1 MRPDRIAVVTGASQG
16 LGLAVV
22 RRLLG
27 EGYSVAFTGRSAE
40 RLAEARQGLPEGDR
54 VLVIQADVAEEP
66 DVLRT
71 FNLVQEA
78 FGTPD
83 LVVNNAGQAWLGEA
97 SSTSLEDW
105 NRCLAVHATGTFL
118 MCREAIRTWT
128 AHSKAGCL
136 INVASVSAR
145 TGAPLAAAYCAAK
158 AAVLGLT
165 RSLAREVA
173 SRGIRVNAVCPGAM
187 DTPMF
192 HEGTLTPLIER
203 FGRDRETML
212 RATLAQIPMRR
223 LLDPGEVA
231 DLVVWLASDS
241 ARGITGQ
248 SFNVDGG
255 LDMR

>member
-1 MRPDRIAVVTGASQG
+1 MKSGRLAVVTGGSQG
-16 LGLAVV
+16 LGLAVA
-22 RRLLG
+22 RALLR
-27 EGYSVAFTGRSAE
+27 EGYRVALTGRRAQALE
-40 RLAEARQGLPEGDR
+40 EARQSLQAEDR
-54 VLVIQADVAEEP
+54 VLTVPADVSEESE
-66 DVLRT
+66 VLRT
-71 FNLVQEA
+71 FEEVQRA
-78 FGTPD
+78 FGVPD
-83 LVVNNAGQAWLGEA
+83 VVVNNAGQAWLGEA
-97 SSTSLEDW
+97 SSTTLEDW

-118 MCREAIRTWT
+118 MCREAIRTWI
-128 AHSKAGCL
+128 AHSRGGCL

-173 SRGIRVNAVCPGAM
+173 GRGIRVNAVCPGAM

-192 HEGTLTPLIER
+192 HEGTLTPLAER

-241 ARGITGQ
+241 ARGLTGQ
-248 SFNVDGG
+248 SLNVDGG

>member
-1 MRPDRIAVVTGASQG
+1 MRPERIAVVTGASQG

-22 RRLLG
+22 RGLLG
-27 EGYSVAFTGRSAE
+27 EGYRVALTGRSAE
-40 RLAEARQGLPEGDR
+40 RLRTARQDLPEGAR
-54 VLVIQADVAEEP
+54 VLVIQADVAEEAE
-66 DVLRT
+66 VLRT
-71 FNLVQEA
+71 FDQVQEA

-83 LVVNNAGQAWLGEA
+83 LVVNNAGQAWLGEI

-118 MCREAIRTWT
+118 MCREAIRRWT
-128 AHSKAGCL
+128 EPSKAGCL

-173 SRGIRVNAVCPGAM
+173 NRGIRVNAVCPGAM

-192 HEGTLTPLIER
+192 HEGTLKPLIER

-212 RATLAQIPMRR
+212 RSTLAQIPMRR